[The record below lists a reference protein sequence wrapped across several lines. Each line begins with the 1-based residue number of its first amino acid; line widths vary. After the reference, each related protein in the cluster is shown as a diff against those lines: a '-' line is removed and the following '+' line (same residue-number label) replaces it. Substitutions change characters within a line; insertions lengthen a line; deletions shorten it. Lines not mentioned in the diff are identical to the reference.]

1 MIKALIA
8 EKDDISLYAYIDE
21 PTNLV
26 KYYTVNNE
34 KFFSYTKA
42 KNYYDMMLKGE
53 SNGNK

>member
-1 MIKALIA
+1 MIKALVT

-53 SNGNK
+53 SDGNK